1 MNLIVR
7 VILMKQED
15 IIIEEDVSIENLN
28 NQELLSYYHEIEGFL
43 KLVDEELKK
52 TDVGDDNE

>member
-1 MNLIVR
+1 
-7 VILMKQED
+7 MKSED

-28 NQELLSYYHEIEGFL
+28 NQELLNYYHEIEGFL
-43 KLVDEELKK
+43 KMVDEELKK

>member
-1 MNLIVR
+1 
-7 VILMKQED
+7 MKAED

-28 NQELLSYYHEIEGFL
+28 NQELLNYYHEIEGFL